1 MFVSVAKDAKPGNGQ
16 GFGIVGVMGLNG
28 GRYGMA
34 LRADLGAR
42 DLSPPNGVTKN
53 LPGLFCDGAKVFFSK
68 SKTQF
73 PEFRIG
79 FSRFLTAIFSKR
91 RISSKPDFPSL
102 SFGRVADLFILG
114 IFPPCRNI
122 GNRFF
127 SMSSV
132 IRLSSRLRFFGVDIW
147 HDRIISQAPLNVKH
161 GWTP

>member
-1 MFVSVAKDAKPGNGQ
+1 MFIGMAKDAKPGDGKRL
-16 GFGIVGVMGLNG
+16 GIVGVVGLNG

-34 LRADLGAR
+34 LRTNFGAR
-42 DLSPPNGVTKN
+42 DFSPPDSVAKN
-53 LPGLFCDGAKVFFSK
+53 LPGPFCDGAKVFFSK
-68 SKTQF
+68 SKAQTLKF
-73 PEFRIG
+73 CIG
-79 FSRFLTAIFSKR
+79 VSRFLTAIFSKC

-102 SFGRVADLFILG
+102 SFGRVADFFILG

-132 IRLSSRLRFFGVDIW
+132 IRLSSRLRFFGVGIW